1 MTIRFFLH
9 CIEYKIRDKR
19 KIKTWIA
26 KILADHNKT
35 GGEINII
42 ITNDYELNKINKKY
56 LKRNNYTD
64 IITFDYSTESEI
76 NGELFIS
83 IERIQENSINYRVSE
98 KNELLR
104 VIIHGL
110 LHLIGYDDNE
120 KKRIRKMKSM
130 ENYYLVNYFK
140 NESKNM

>member
-1 MTIRFFLH
+1 M
-9 CIEYKIRDKR
+9 
-19 KIKTWIA
+19 A

-64 IITFDYSTESEI
+64 IITFDYSLENEI

-83 IERIQENSINYRVSE
+83 IERVQENAVNYKVSE
-98 KNELLR
+98 KNELIR

-120 KKRIRKMKSM
+120 KKKIKKMKSM
-130 ENYYLVNYFK
+130 ENYYLGNYFT

>member
-1 MTIRFFLH
+1 M
-9 CIEYKIRDKR
+9 
-19 KIKTWIA
+19 A

-56 LKRNNYTD
+56 LRRNNYTD

-83 IERIQENSINYRVSE
+83 IERIQENAINYRVSE

-130 ENYYLVNYFK
+130 ENYYLGTYFK
-140 NESKNM
+140 NKSKKM

>member
-1 MTIRFFLH
+1 M
-9 CIEYKIRDKR
+9 
-19 KIKTWIA
+19 A

-56 LKRNNYTD
+56 LRRNNYTD

-83 IERIQENSINYRVSE
+83 IERIQENAINYRVSE

-140 NESKNM
+140 NELKNM

>member
-1 MTIRFFLH
+1 M
-9 CIEYKIRDKR
+9 
-19 KIKTWIA
+19 A

-56 LKRNNYTD
+56 LRRNNYTD

-83 IERIQENSINYRVSE
+83 IERIQENAINYRVSE

>member
-1 MTIRFFLH
+1 M
-9 CIEYKIRDKR
+9 
-19 KIKTWIA
+19 A

-42 ITNDYELNKINKKY
+42 ITNDYELTKINKKY

-64 IITFDYSTESEI
+64 IITFDYSLKNEI

-83 IERIQENSINYRVSE
+83 IERVQENAINYRVSE

-110 LHLIGYDDNE
+110 LHLIGYDDIE
-120 KKRIRKMKSM
+120 KKKIKKMKSM
-130 ENYYLVNYFK
+130 ENYYLENYFK